1 MDLMVEIDRIL
12 RPEGTVVIRDSP
24 EAIDK
29 IDRFAHAVR
38 WKTIIHE
45 KEPGS
50 NGWEKILV
58 ATKELW
64 KLPSSS
70 H

>member
-1 MDLMVEIDRIL
+1 MVEMDRIL
-12 RPEGTVVIRDSP
+12 RPEGTVIIRDSP

-29 IDRFAHAVR
+29 INRFAHAVR
-38 WKTIIHE
+38 WKTVIHDN
-45 KEPGS
+45 EPES
-50 NGWEKILV
+50 SSSEKILV
-58 ATKELW
+58 ARKELW